1 LQVKDG
7 AGKMGSIGV
16 IIKEKQTK
24 FTSVQYLEKVDKI
37 E

>member
-1 LQVKDG
+1 VQVKDG
-7 AGKMGSIGV
+7 QGKVGNIGV

>member
-7 AGKMGSIGV
+7 QGNTSNITV
-16 IIKEKQTK
+16 TIKEKQAK